1 MVAESQAKAQVGL
14 EVADLKDGEDTGDG
28 DSEEAGAGGHHGS
41 AGFTLCFGFTA
52 FLLLRLDSFSLL
64 HPVNVGSG
72 ITMERFKE
80 ILKMTINCSR
90 L

>member
-14 EVADLKDGEDTGDG
+14 EVAELKDGENAGDG

-52 FLLLRLDSFSLL
+52 FLLLRLDSFSFL

-72 ITMERFKE
+72 IMMEGFLE
-80 ILKMTINCSR
+80 ILED
-90 L
+90 

>member
-14 EVADLKDGEDTGDG
+14 DVAELKDGEDTGDG
-28 DSEEAGAGGHHGS
+28 DGEEAGAGGHHGS

-52 FLLLRLDSFSLL
+52 FLLLRLDSFSFL
-64 HPVNVGSG
+64 HPINVGSA

-80 ILKMTINCSR
+80 I
-90 L
+90 

>member
-14 EVADLKDGEDTGDG
+14 DVADLEDGEDTGDG
-28 DSEEAGAGGHHGS
+28 DGEGEEAGAGGHHGS

-64 HPVNVGSG
+64 HPVNVGSA
-72 ITMERFKE
+72 IMMEGFLE
-80 ILKMTINCSR
+80 ILEDENE

>member
-1 MVAESQAKAQVGL
+1 MVAKSQSKAQVGL
-14 EVADLKDGEDTGDG
+14 EVAELEDGEDTG

-52 FLLLRLDSFSLL
+52 FLLLRLGSFRLL
-64 HPVNVGSG
+64 HPVNVGSA

-80 ILKMTINCSR
+80 ILKIKMNCSR

>member
-14 EVADLKDGEDTGDG
+14 DVADLEDGEDAGDG
-28 DSEEAGAGGHHGS
+28 DGEEAGAGGHHGS

-52 FLLLRLDSFSLL
+52 FLLLRLDSFSFL

-72 ITMERFKE
+72 IMMEGFLE
-80 ILKMTINCSR
+80 ILED
-90 L
+90 

>member
-72 ITMERFKE
+72 IMMEGFLE
-80 ILKMTINCSR
+80 ILED
-90 L
+90 